1 MKTTMNIQKQYA
13 FVSKDAKLKGDEVV
27 CDSLSSSS
35 KGIECLYLK
44 ALENFHEWLKK
55 KKNFLR

>member
-27 CDSLSSSS
+27 SDSYIY
-35 KGIECLYLK
+35 K
-44 ALENFHEWLKK
+44 
-55 KKNFLR
+55 